1 MQMSDTNHTG
11 THARLG
17 MRVLA
22 TACAVIVLIAGTLAL
37 EGPRPVAAQTATACE
52 ATDLGTLSTE
62 DDGGLNASGRWTT
75 EDCDSRFR
83 IDSDAHSYRFQV
95 AEGDRIRI
103 DLASDDADP
112 YLYLLAE
119 DGSRITDNDDGGAA
133 LDARIERDLAAGTY
147 LVEATTVGGRGR
159 GPADFTLSISH
170 VAGCE
175 PVHLGT
181 LDPGVDL
188 TASGTWTIDTCGSF
202 VVAEHPAYTY
212 SFTLPQGGRVLIDL
226 ISADGDPVLS
236 LATSDGRFIGANDDG
251 GGRRNSRIEQY
262 LAAGTYVIEAT
273 TYLQRDLQPLTA
285 DFDLVVHLVDEEA
298 RQHRFQLKIEETHA
312 PDQVIAGVPFAVHY
326 RAGNPGGGDLADA
339 GGSVV
344 VYAVAPGVFVRIP
357 SVAATAERWQAGVSY
372 HSGARTASATS
383 VATVEVTPF
392 AVTLNE
398 PGPSWVFVAIIAF
411 DEAGEEIA
419 FHGIWRNLMVL
430 SGPTFDPLSVSVHG
444 ADYTVAA
451 EADDEGWVAFS
462 VASVADP
469 DADVGVSP
477 YVSALY
483 TAGVQTQ
490 LLDGIFERPL
500 IAVLGKPAEPIEV
513 AMRAGGGVL
522 SSEGLIQEFGLHYR
536 GAVAWSTLA
545 QSVAAGELVTPGA
558 VEDLR
563 LAAAEAAAAS
573 YATLA
578 PSWFAFQVAIEG
590 GESLSFPQ
598 ALTVHTDLAYAE
610 AVLSPAAMAG
620 AIVSAAR
627 AADGG
632 WQAPAVQRMVEDL
645 TERASCG
652 AGPAELRSA
661 LEAAHVNDVDA
672 LLALDEELR
681 YALPLHGLA
690 TDAALCAAL
699 DSNTEVAQF
708 LNLLTLGRSEV
719 HLLLVPPL
727 PPAPE
732 PALEPALEPA
742 PVRLRVIVQLAED
755 GRLEHGVE
763 LPNGRSILP
772 RHRFLNVDAEVDRW
786 KISTMIEVDGQ
797 AIGRIRARRLVDG
810 RVELS
815 FRDVNDAVI
824 TPAIHYVPAEL
835 PPGFWLRSS
844 EIVAPPPAPAGEA
857 AAEPEPGM
865 EAEPEQ
871 VVGTPELP
879 ASGGGG
885 AQ

>member
-1 MQMSDTNHTG
+1 MSDTNHTG

-17 MRVLA
+17 MRLLA
-22 TACAVIVLIAGTLAL
+22 TACAVLVLIAGTLAL

-52 ATDLGTLSTE
+52 AIDLGTLSTE

-83 IDSDAHSYRFQV
+83 IDSDAHSYRFRI

-103 DLASDDADP
+103 DLVSDDADS
-112 YLYLLAE
+112 YLYLLTE
-119 DGSRITDNDDGGAA
+119 DGTRITDNDDGGAD
-133 LDARIERDLAAGTY
+133 LDARIERDLAAGSY
-147 LVEATTVGGRGR
+147 IVEATTVGGRGR
-159 GPADFTLSISH
+159 GPADFTLSITH

-181 LDPGVDL
+181 LEPGVDL

-262 LAAGTYVIEAT
+262 LAAGTYVVEAT

-344 VYAVAPGVFVRIP
+344 VYAVAPRVFVRIP
-357 SVAATAERWQAGVSY
+357 SMIATPERWQAGVSY
-372 HSGARTASATS
+372 HSGAQTASATS
-383 VATVEVTPF
+383 VATAEVTPLT
-392 AVTLNE
+392 VTLDE

-411 DEAGEEIA
+411 DEADEEIA

-430 SGPTFDPLSVSVHG
+430 SGPTFDPLTVSVDG
-444 ADYTVAA
+444 TDYEVAA
-451 EADDEGWVAFS
+451 EADDEGWVLNS

-469 DADVGVSP
+469 DAEVDVSP
-477 YVSALY
+477 YVRAIY

-490 LLDGIFERPL
+490 LLNGIFERPL
-500 IAVLGKPAEPIEV
+500 IAVLGKPAEAAGEPV
-513 AMRAGGGVL
+513 APANP
-522 SSEGLIQEFGLHYR
+522 SSEALIESVGLFYR
-536 GAVAWSTLA
+536 DVIATSALA
-545 QSVAAGELVTPGA
+545 QSVAAGELVTPAA
-558 VEDLR
+558 VEGLT
-563 LAAAEAAAAS
+563 LSTAEAAAAR
-573 YATLA
+573 YAPLA
-578 PSWFAFQVAIEG
+578 ASWSALQARIDG
-590 GESLSFPQ
+590 GEALSFED
-598 ALTVHTDLAYAE
+598 ALSVHTDLAYAE

-632 WQAPAVQRMVEDL
+632 WQAPAVQAMVADL
-645 TERASCG
+645 GERARCG
-652 AGPAELRSA
+652 IGYAELRGA
-661 LEAAHVNDVDA
+661 LEAAGADDVDG
-672 LLALDEELR
+672 LLTIEDELR
-681 YALPLHGLA
+681 WAEPLHGLA

-699 DSNTEVAQF
+699 DSNIEVAQF

-732 PALEPALEPA
+732 PAPEPALEPEPV
-742 PVRLRVIVQLAED
+742 PVRLRVLVRLAED
-755 GRLEHGVE
+755 GRLEHSVE
-763 LPNGRSILP
+763 LADGRSILP
-772 RHRFLNVDAEVDRW
+772 RHRFLDVDAEVDRW

-797 AIGRIRARRLVDG
+797 AIGRIRARRLADG

-815 FRDVNDAVI
+815 FRDANNAVI
-824 TPAIHYVPAEL
+824 TPDIHYVPAEL
-835 PPGFWLRSS
+835 PPGVWLRSS

-857 AAEPEPGM
+857 EPEPGM
-865 EAEPEQ
+865 EAEPEPAM
-871 VVGTPELP
+871 GTPGLP
-879 ASGGGG
+879 SSGGGG

>member
-1 MQMSDTNHTG
+1 MQMSDTNHAR

-17 MRVLA
+17 MRLLA

-52 ATDLGTLSTE
+52 AIDLGTLSTE
-62 DDGGLNASGRWTT
+62 GDGEIRASGRWTT
-75 EDCDSRFR
+75 EDCDSRFLP
-83 IDSDAHSYRFQV
+83 DSDAITYRFQL
-95 AEGDRIRI
+95 AESDRIRI
-103 DLASDDADP
+103 GLASDDADS

-133 LDARIERDLAAGTY
+133 LDARIERELAAGSY

-181 LDPGVDL
+181 LEPGVDL
-188 TASGTWTIDTCGSF
+188 TASGSWTIDTCGAR

-236 LATSDGRFIGANDDG
+236 LASADGRFIGVNDDG

-262 LAAGTYVIEAT
+262 VAAGTYLIEAT

-285 DFDLVVHLVDEEA
+285 DFDLVVHLVNEEA
-298 RQHRFQLKIEETHA
+298 QQHRFQLKIEETHA

-344 VYAVAPGVFVRIP
+344 VYVVAPRVFERIP
-357 SVAATAERWQAGVSY
+357 SIAATPERWQAGVSY
-372 HSGARTASATS
+372 HSGAQTASATS

-419 FHGIWRNLMVL
+419 FHGIWRNLMVV
-430 SGPTFDPLSVSVHG
+430 SGPTFDPLTVSVDG
-444 ADYTVAA
+444 ADYEVAA

-462 VASVADP
+462 VASIADP
-469 DADVGVSP
+469 DAEVGVSP

-500 IAVLGKPAEPIEV
+500 IAALGEPAEAAGEPV
-513 AMRAGGGVL
+513 ALANP
-522 SSEGLIQEFGLHYR
+522 SSEALIESVGLFYR
-536 GAVAWSTLA
+536 DVIATSALA
-545 QSVAAGELVTPGA
+545 QSVAAGELVTPAA
-558 VEDLR
+558 VEGLT
-563 LAAAEAAAAS
+563 LSTAEAAAAR
-573 YATLA
+573 YAPLA
-578 PSWFAFQVAIEG
+578 ASWSALHARIDG
-590 GESLSFPQ
+590 GEALSFED
-598 ALTVHTDLAYAE
+598 ALSVHTDLAYAE

-632 WQAPAVQRMVEDL
+632 WQAPAVQQMVADL
-645 TERASCG
+645 ADRASCS
-652 AGPAELRSA
+652 AGPAELRAA
-661 LEAAHVNDVDA
+661 LEAAGVDDVDA

-732 PALEPALEPA
+732 PALEPALEPE
-742 PVRLRVIVQLAED
+742 PVRLRIIVQLAED

-797 AIGRIRARRLVDG
+797 AIGRIRARRLADG

-815 FRDVNDAVI
+815 FRDANNVVI
-824 TPAIHYVPAEL
+824 TPEIRYVPAEL
-835 PPGFWLRSS
+835 PPGFWLRSRA
-844 EIVAPPPAPAGEA
+844 IVAPPPAPAGEA

-865 EAEPEQ
+865 EAAPEQ
-871 VVGTPELP
+871 VVGTPALP
-879 ASGGGG
+879 SSGGGG
-885 AQ
+885 AH

>member
-17 MRVLA
+17 MRLLA

-52 ATDLGTLSTE
+52 AIDLGTLSTE

-133 LDARIERDLAAGTY
+133 LDARIERDLAAGAY
-147 LVEATTVGGRGR
+147 IVEATTVGGRGR
-159 GPADFTLSISH
+159 GPADFTLSITH

-181 LDPGVDL
+181 LEPGVDL

-262 LAAGTYVIEAT
+262 LAAGTYVVEAT

-357 SVAATAERWQAGVSY
+357 SIAATAERWQAGVSY
-372 HSGARTASATS
+372 HSGAQTASATS
-383 VATVEVTPF
+383 VATAEVTPF

-411 DEAGEEIA
+411 DEADEEIA

-430 SGPTFDPLSVSVHG
+430 SGPTFDPLTVSVDG
-444 ADYTVAA
+444 ADYEVAA
-451 EADDEGWVAFS
+451 EADDEGWVLNS

-469 DADVGVSP
+469 DAEVDLSP
-477 YVSALY
+477 YVRAVY

-500 IAVLGKPAEPIEV
+500 IAALGKPAEPIEAV
-513 AMRAGGGVL
+513 MRSGGGELSSEAIDPAIRAALPRRGRLVHTGPVGGRRRAGHAGGG
-522 SSEGLIQEFGLHYR
+522 R
-536 GAVAWSTLA
+536 GT
-545 QSVAAGELVTPGA
+545 
-558 VEDLR
+558 
-563 LAAAEAAAAS
+563 
-573 YATLA
+573 
-578 PSWFAFQVAIEG
+578 
-590 GESLSFPQ
+590 
-598 ALTVHTDLAYAE
+598 
-610 AVLSPAAMAG
+610 
-620 AIVSAAR
+620 
-627 AADGG
+627 
-632 WQAPAVQRMVEDL
+632 
-645 TERASCG
+645 
-652 AGPAELRSA
+652 
-661 LEAAHVNDVDA
+661 
-672 LLALDEELR
+672 
-681 YALPLHGLA
+681 
-690 TDAALCAAL
+690 
-699 DSNTEVAQF
+699 
-708 LNLLTLGRSEV
+708 
-719 HLLLVPPL
+719 
-727 PPAPE
+727 
-732 PALEPALEPA
+732 
-742 PVRLRVIVQLAED
+742 
-755 GRLEHGVE
+755 
-763 LPNGRSILP
+763 
-772 RHRFLNVDAEVDRW
+772 
-786 KISTMIEVDGQ
+786 
-797 AIGRIRARRLVDG
+797 
-810 RVELS
+810 
-815 FRDVNDAVI
+815 
-824 TPAIHYVPAEL
+824 
-835 PPGFWLRSS
+835 
-844 EIVAPPPAPAGEA
+844 
-857 AAEPEPGM
+857 
-865 EAEPEQ
+865 
-871 VVGTPELP
+871 
-879 ASGGGG
+879 
-885 AQ
+885 